1 VSLVHQI
8 YPKKSIINNIML
20 RVRPARTGRNP
31 KTGDAL
37 QIEKKNSIRFSATP
51 TWKAEVQSF
60 VVPPKVK
67 KAPKAAK

>member
-1 VSLVHQI
+1 
-8 YPKKSIINNIML
+8 ML